1 MLKRRQFL
9 CATGASVLLAAS
21 RPLRAVSPV
30 ASAAVELRE
39 AWAGIERR
47 SGGRLGI
54 CLLDS
59 ATGRRIGQREDE
71 RFPLCST
78 FKFVLAAAVLQRVDK
93 GELTLGKRVKIRAAD
108 MLEHAPVTERHVG
121 GSLSVAELCRATMIH
136 SDNPAA
142 NLLFPLV
149 GEPAGLTAFLRGIGD
164 AHTRSDR
171 HEPEMNRFAPG
182 DPRDTTTPAA
192 MAATLR
198 TLLLGDALQPA
209 SRKQLTD
216 WMIDNRTGDT
226 CLRAGLPRGWN
237 IGDKT
242 GSNGSDTRN
251 DIAILWQPGRQ
262 APLLL
267 TAYLN
272 GATVDAAARDA
283 ALKAVAAAVAMTG
296 AGFTDDAFQ
305 REWRTLTAVTPR

>member
-1 MLKRRQFL
+1 MLNRRQFL

-21 RPLRAVSPV
+21 RPVWALSPAVR
-30 ASAAVELRE
+30 VEDVLLTQ
-39 AWAGIERR
+39 WADIERGT
-47 SGGRLGI
+47 GGRLGI
-54 CLLDS
+54 RLLDS
-59 ATGRRIGQREDE
+59 ATGWGLGQREEE

-78 FKFVLAAAVLQRVDK
+78 FKFVLAAAVLQRVDQ
-93 GELTLGKRVKIRAAD
+93 GTLTLAQRVKIRASD
-108 MLEHAPVTERHVG
+108 MLSHAPVTERHVG
-121 GSLSVAELCRATMIH
+121 GSLSVGELCRATMIY

-149 GEPAGLTAFLRGIGD
+149 GDPPGLTAFLRSIGD
-164 AHTRSDR
+164 AQTRSDR
-171 HEPEMNRFAPG
+171 HEPEMNRFAAG

-226 CLRAGLPRGWN
+226 CLRAGLPRSWK

-242 GSNGSDTRN
+242 GSNGTDTRN
-251 DIAILWQPGRQ
+251 DIAIIWPPKGR

-267 TAYLN
+267 ATYLN
-272 GATVDAAARDA
+272 GATVDDAARDA
-283 ALKAVAAAVAMTG
+283 ALKAVAVAVRDSIVG
-296 AGFTDDAFQ
+296 
-305 REWRTLTAVTPR
+305 

>member
-1 MLKRRQFL
+1 MLNRRQFL
-9 CATGASVLLAAS
+9 CATGASVLLAVS
-21 RPLRAVSPV
+21 RPAWALTPALSSGDVLRA
-30 ASAAVELRE
+30 E
-39 AWAGIERR
+39 WAEIERR

-54 CLLDS
+54 GLLDS
-59 ATGRRIGQREDE
+59 ATGKRIGQREDE
-71 RFPLCST
+71 RFPMCST

-93 GELTLGKRVKIRAAD
+93 GELTLAQRVKIRASD
-108 MLEHAPVTERHVG
+108 MLSHAPVTERHVG
-121 GSLSVAELCRATMIH
+121 GSLSVAELCRATMIY

-164 AHTRSDR
+164 THTRSDR
-171 HEPEMNRFAPG
+171 HEPEMNRYAEG

-198 TLLLGDALQPA
+198 TLLLGNALQPA
-209 SRKQLTD
+209 SRKQLAD

-226 CLRAGLPRGWN
+226 CLRAGLPRDWK

-242 GSNGSDTRN
+242 GSNGTDTRN
-251 DIAILWQPGRQ
+251 DIAILWPPKGR

-267 TAYLN
+267 TTYLN
-272 GATVDAAARDA
+272 GANVDDAGRDA
-283 ALKAVAAAVAMTG
+283 ALKVVAAAVA
-296 AGFTDDAFQ
+296 DAV
-305 REWRTLTAVTPR
+305 TAVDLFAR

>member
-1 MLKRRQFL
+1 MLNRRQFL
-9 CATGASVLLAAS
+9 SMTGASVLIAAS
-21 RPLRAVSPV
+21 RPAWALSPVVNVDDMLRA
-30 ASAAVELRE
+30 R
-39 AWAGIERR
+39 WAEIQRGT
-47 SGGRLGI
+47 GGRLGT

-59 ATGRRIGQREDE
+59 GSGWRIGQRENE
-71 RFPLCST
+71 RFPMCST

-93 GELTLGKRVKIRAAD
+93 GELRLTQQIKIRASD

-121 GSLSVAELCRATMIH
+121 GSLSVAELCQATMIH

-142 NLLFPLV
+142 NLLFPLI
-149 GEPAGLTAFLRGIGD
+149 GDPPGLTRFLRGIGD
-164 AHTRSDR
+164 TKTRSDR
-171 HEPEMNRFAPG
+171 LEAMNGFAPG
-182 DPRDTTTPAA
+182 EPRDTTTPAA

-209 SRKQLTD
+209 SRKQLTA
-216 WMIDNRTGDT
+216 WMIDNRTGDD
-226 CLRAGLPRGWN
+226 CLRAGLPRDWK

-242 GSNGSDTRN
+242 GSNGTDTRN
-251 DIAILWQPGRQ
+251 DIAIIWPPGRA

-283 ALKAVAAAVAMTG
+283 ALKAVAEAVRDLVG
-296 AGFTDDAFQ
+296 
-305 REWRTLTAVTPR
+305 

>member
-1 MLKRRQFL
+1 MLNRRQFL

-21 RPLRAVSPV
+21 RPSQAVSLVATPV
-30 ASAAVELRE
+30 AELRDE
-39 AWAGIERR
+39 WARIERR

-54 CLLDS
+54 GLLDS
-59 ATGRRIGQREDE
+59 ATGKRIGQREDE
-71 RFPLCST
+71 RFPMCST

-93 GELTLGKRVKIRAAD
+93 GELTLAQRVNIRASD
-108 MLEHAPVTERHVG
+108 MLSHAPVTERHVG
-121 GSLSVAELCRATMIH
+121 GSLSVGELCRATMIY

-164 AHTRSDR
+164 TRTRSDR
-171 HEPEMNRFAPG
+171 HEPEMNRYAEG

-192 MAATLR
+192 MASTLR

-209 SRKQLTD
+209 SRKRLAD
-216 WMIDNRTGDT
+216 WMIDNRTGDA
-226 CLRAGLPRGWN
+226 CLRAGLTRDWK

-242 GSNGSDTRN
+242 GSNGTDTRN
-251 DIAILWQPGRQ
+251 DIAILWPPKGR

-267 TAYLN
+267 TTYLN
-272 GATVDAAARDA
+272 GAKVDDAGRDA
-283 ALKAVAAAVAMTG
+283 ALKAVAAAVAG
-296 AGFTDDAFQ
+296 AV
-305 REWRTLTAVTPR
+305 TAVDLFAR

>member
-1 MLKRRQFL
+1 MLNRRQFSY
-9 CATGASVLLAAS
+9 AGGASALLAAS
-21 RPLRAVSPV
+21 RSAWALTPAMRPGDVLRAQ
-30 ASAAVELRE
+30 
-39 AWAGIERR
+39 WAQIERG

-54 CLLDS
+54 SLLDS
-59 ATGRRIGQREDE
+59 ATGKRIGQREDE
-71 RFPLCST
+71 RFPMCST
-78 FKFVLAAAVLQRVDK
+78 FKFVLAAAVFQRVDQ
-93 GELTLGKRVKIRAAD
+93 GRLTLAQQVKIRAAD
-108 MLEHAPVTERHVG
+108 MVSHAPVTERHVG
-121 GSLSVAELCRATMIH
+121 GSLSVAELCRATMIY

-171 HEPEMNRFAPG
+171 HEPEMNRYVEG

-198 TLLLGDALQPA
+198 TLLLGNALQPA

-216 WMIDNRTGDT
+216 WMIDNRTGDA
-226 CLRAGLPRGWN
+226 CLRAGLPRGWK

-242 GSNGSDTRN
+242 GNNGTDTRN
-251 DIAILWQPGRQ
+251 DIAIIWPPAGK

-272 GATVDAAARDA
+272 GASVDSDARDA
-283 ALKAVAAAVAMTG
+283 TLKAVAAAVRDSFVG
-296 AGFTDDAFQ
+296 
-305 REWRTLTAVTPR
+305 

>member
-1 MLKRRQFL
+1 MLNRRQFL
-9 CATGASVLLAAS
+9 YATGAGVLLAAS
-21 RPLRAVSPV
+21 RPAWALTPAMTVDDVLRAQ
-30 ASAAVELRE
+30 
-39 AWAGIERR
+39 WAEIERR

-54 CLLDS
+54 SLLDS
-59 ATGRRIGQREDE
+59 ATGKRLGQREDE
-71 RFPLCST
+71 RFPMCST
-78 FKFVLAAAVLQRVDK
+78 FKFVLAAAVLQRVDQGK
-93 GELTLGKRVKIRAAD
+93 LTLVQRVKIRASD

-121 GSLSVAELCRATMIH
+121 GALSVAELCRATMIY

-149 GEPAGLTAFLRGIGD
+149 GNPAGLTAFLRGIGD
-164 AHTRSDR
+164 ARTRSDR
-171 HEPEMNRFAPG
+171 REPEMNRFAPG

-198 TLLLGDALQPA
+198 TLLLGNALQPA

-226 CLRAGLPRGWN
+226 CLRAGLPRGWK

-251 DIAILWQPGRQ
+251 DIAIIWPPAGK

-267 TAYLN
+267 TSYLN
-272 GATVDAAARDA
+272 GASVDSDARDA
-283 ALKAVAAAVAMTG
+283 ALKAVAAAVRDSMVG
-296 AGFTDDAFQ
+296 
-305 REWRTLTAVTPR
+305 

>member
-1 MLKRRQFL
+1 MLNRRQFL

-21 RPLRAVSPV
+21 RPSQAVSLVATPV
-30 ASAAVELRE
+30 AELRDE
-39 AWAGIERR
+39 WARIERR

-54 CLLDS
+54 GLLDS
-59 ATGRRIGQREDE
+59 ATGKRIGQREDG
-71 RFPLCST
+71 RFPMCST

-93 GELTLGKRVKIRAAD
+93 GELTLAQRVKIRASD
-108 MLEHAPVTERHVG
+108 MLSHAPVTERHVG
-121 GSLSVAELCRATMIH
+121 GSLSVGELCRATMIY

-142 NLLFPLV
+142 NLLFPLI

-171 HEPEMNRFAPG
+171 HEPEMNRYAEG

-216 WMIDNRTGDT
+216 WMIDNRTGDD
-226 CLRAGLPRGWN
+226 CLRAGLTRDWK

-242 GSNGSDTRN
+242 GSNGTDTRN
-251 DIAILWQPGRQ
+251 DIAILWPPKGR

-267 TAYLN
+267 TTYLN
-272 GATVDAAARDA
+272 AAKVDDAGRDA
-283 ALKAVAAAVAMTG
+283 ALKAVAAAVA
-296 AGFTDDAFQ
+296 DAV
-305 REWRTLTAVTPR
+305 TAVDLFAR